1 MHAGPRAEV
10 GADRVVAVE
19 SANDETSAVQ
29 IEQNGVLHPR
39 SRGLAAI
46 MPDGKLAVRS
56 LRDDAA
62 VLDRDTVGTLPLKRR
77 T

>member
-1 MHAGPRAEV
+1 MQSARPSIGT
-10 GADRVVAVE
+10 DRVVAVE
-19 SANDETSAVQ
+19 SANDETFTVQ
-29 IEQNGVLHPR
+29 IEQSGVLHPR
-39 SRGLAAI
+39 GRGLAAI